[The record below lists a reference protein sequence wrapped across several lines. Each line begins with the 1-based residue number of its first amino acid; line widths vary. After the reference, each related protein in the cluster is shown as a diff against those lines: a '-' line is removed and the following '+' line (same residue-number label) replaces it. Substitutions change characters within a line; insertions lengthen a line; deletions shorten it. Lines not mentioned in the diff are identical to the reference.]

1 MKLEEL
7 FKFLKHLGFEYI
19 SYPTSNGLYEFICK
33 DFKNASWFNNLYSYE
48 ILWRKVAKFNNKG
61 VRETIELDVLEDVDG
76 FTFFIFLDGL
86 RLEFNESDFRLKF
99 SSELRD
105 YNLCSIGI

>member
-33 DFKNASWFNNLYSYE
+33 DFKNASWFNNL
-48 ILWRKVAKFNNKG
+48 LAKFNNKG

-76 FTFFIFLDGL
+76 FTFFIFFDGL

>member
-33 DFKNASWFNNLYSYE
+33 DFKNASWFNNL
-48 ILWRKVAKFNNKG
+48 LAKFNNKG

-76 FTFFIFLDGL
+76 FTFFIFFDGL
-86 RLEFNESDFRLKF
+86 RLEFNEYEFRLKF
-99 SSELRD
+99 SNE
-105 YNLCSIGI
+105 I

>member
-33 DFKNASWFNNLYSYE
+33 DFKNASWFNNL
-48 ILWRKVAKFNNKG
+48 LAKFNNKG
-61 VRETIELDVLEDVDG
+61 VRETIELDVLEDVNG
-76 FTFFIFLDGL
+76 FTFFIFFDGL
-86 RLEFNESDFRLKF
+86 RLEFNEYEFRLKF
-99 SSELRD
+99 SNELRD